1 MSMVTSITSDN
12 NRRSRSTGLDDQL
25 PEAVEYM
32 ATQTAEQS
40 ISRTTETALNT
51 IKATLAAQEM
61 ALSKPMSSDYDS
73 SSDVTPSDS
82 GRSSTSLTQ
91 RVREPLPTSPV
102 QIKNRWE
109 GTVLRVY
116 DDFFEAKITS
126 LTDESPDSDVT
137 AEFSIEDLSDD
148 DRSLLSPGAS
158 FYVTA
163 TLERRSG
170 GRIRHSSD
178 VRFRRL
184 GRWQSDEIALMKERA
199 KKRRS
204 ALGFKDEAR

>member
-1 MSMVTSITSDN
+1 MSMVTSITSN
-12 NRRSRSTGLDDQL
+12 NTRSSRSTGLDDQL
-25 PEAVEYM
+25 AQVAYM
-32 ATQTAEQS
+32 ATQAAEQD
-40 ISRTTETALNT
+40 IGRTTEVTLNT
-51 IKATLAAQEM
+51 IRATLAAQEI
-61 ALSKPMSSDYDS
+61 ALSVPISSDYDS
-73 SSDVTPSDS
+73 SSDFAHRDS
-82 GRSSTSLTQ
+82 GKSPTSLTQ
-91 RVREPLPTSPV
+91 RVREPLSTSPV
-102 QIKNRWE
+102 KVTSRWE
-109 GTVLRVY
+109 GTVLYVH

-126 LTDESPDSDVT
+126 LTDESPDVDVT
-137 AEFSIEDLSDD
+137 AEFSIGDLSDD

-204 ALGFKDEAR
+204 ALGFKDEAG